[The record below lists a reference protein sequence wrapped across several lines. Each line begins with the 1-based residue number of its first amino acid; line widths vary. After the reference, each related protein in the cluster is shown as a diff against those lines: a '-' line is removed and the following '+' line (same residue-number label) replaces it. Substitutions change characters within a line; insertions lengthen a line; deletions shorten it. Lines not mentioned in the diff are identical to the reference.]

1 MIRSDKCS
9 VEQIQDVRLSI
20 KYRQIRHGNSKDG
33 GRIQIPVAQ
42 GDKVTLEDHGL
53 VTVDVLQAEQ
63 HRHVCRINA
72 RFIGEGFHKRI
83 DLRKNT
89 VLFRRVLLKKSG
101 DWRNG
106 VETARRQRDWSRPA
120 CNEDKWLHEAD
131 ECDGAQQK
139 TGPPAGG

>member
-1 MIRSDKCS
+1 
-9 VEQIQDVRLSI
+9 
-20 KYRQIRHGNSKDG
+20 
-33 GRIQIPVAQ
+33 
-42 GDKVTLEDHGL
+42 
-53 VTVDVLQAEQ
+53 
-63 HRHVCRINA
+63 
-72 RFIGEGFHKRI
+72 FIGEGFHKRI

-101 DWRNG
+101 DWRKG

-139 TGPPAGG
+139 TRPPAGGCDPPPLPNNHQGQERECGFPSDIGGV